1 MANNTIRC
9 PLDCINNYVAHQVEI
24 IATRI
29 LRSSLLA
36 WEINFTESNVSSL
49 LSWFHHF
56 ECLAIATM
64 TWLTAME
71 YLCRKWPQI
80 CSTCRKHF
88 LSSPHSWF
96 LNGFVPRLTRRVQL
110 VEQEL
115 LHFRSTW
122 VNARFLMGSCYS
134 IFSFMCM
141 LFLLYFFFWPLCC
154 SFSIYEFWSSLCYLQ
169 TFLNKKHFSKR
180 RTISHI
186 FHFFNIHLL
195 FVYQTDML
203 WGWGYCPVSSISVI
217 PRDH

>member
-24 IATRI
+24 IATKI

-71 YLCRKWPQI
+71 YLCRKWPRI

-88 LSSPHSWF
+88 LSSPHSWL
-96 LNGFVPRLTRRVQL
+96 LNGCVPRLTRRVQL

-115 LHFRSTW
+115 LTFPQHMSSHPVFIRVCVTRSLVLCVCLSFCT
-122 VNARFLMGSCYS
+122 
-134 IFSFMCM
+134 FSFGHCVVLFRYTNSDHPFVIFK
-141 LFLLYFFFWPLCC
+141 LFLTKNILANDEQYHIYFT
-154 SFSIYEFWSSLCYLQ
+154 FSTFTYCLSTKLICYEGGVIALYLQ
-169 TFLNKKHFSKR
+169 FR
-180 RTISHI
+180 
-186 FHFFNIHLL
+186 
-195 FVYQTDML
+195 
-203 WGWGYCPVSSISVI
+203 
-217 PRDH
+217 